1 MGAELLFTARC
12 LDHLIIFDGNP
23 LPFTPKKKTW
33 RPCFAVFTKPAS
45 YGRNAKP
52 DNILIDKLSMGA
64 VFLVGFVPGIVETRE
79 GEVEGL
85 TNIQDWLS
93 KIR

>member
-1 MGAELLFTARC
+1 MGAELVFAARC
-12 LDHLIIFDGNP
+12 LDHFIIFDRNP
-23 LPFTPKKKTW
+23 LPFTPKKPW

-45 YGRNAKP
+45 HGGNAKP

-64 VFLVGFVPGIVETRE
+64 VFLLGFVPGIVETRE